1 MYESQML
8 LTVAGSELVTL
19 CLESVFYGMISTMLL
34 GPVLIPHYF
43 QFVPIFRH
51 LFTDVPGISRG
62 NIQKA
67 KAKSH
72 GCQPLP
78 ASGYSDFGHIC
89 FGNNGLC

>member
-8 LTVAGSELVTL
+8 LTFAGSELVTL
-19 CLESVFYGMISTMLL
+19 CLESMFYSMISTVLL
-34 GPVLIPHYF
+34 RPVLIPHYF

-51 LFTDVPGISRG
+51 LFTNVPGTSRG

-78 ASGYSDFGHIC
+78 ASSYSDFSYIC
-89 FGNNGLC
+89 FGNDGLC